1 MPAAICIIASVMM
14 KEGMPIT
21 VSPSALT
28 SPSSAQSDSE
38 SRIAAKPERGTL
50 AMLT

>member
-14 KEGMPIT
+14 KEGMPIS

-28 SPSSAQSDSE
+28 SPSEAHSASAST
-38 SRIAAKPERGTL
+38 IATQPGIGML

>member
-21 VSPSALT
+21 VKPKALT
-28 SPSSAQSDSE
+28 SPSRAQSS
-38 SRIAAKPERGTL
+38 SAIRIAAQPGIGRF
-50 AMLT
+50 AMFT